1 LKDCAPEIAKRAR
14 AEDWD
19 YFTALR
25 HGVFCELGK
34 GCVDFPALLHR
45 LGKRNYDGYVLVEQ
59 DVLPGMGS
67 PKESARRNR
76 EYLRSIER
84 NFTELMQPSTLFS
97 HSL

>member
-1 LKDCAPEIAKRAR
+1 MHLKDCHPEVSARAR
-14 AEDWD
+14 AEEWD

-34 GCVDFPALLHR
+34 GCVDFPRVLEQLAQWP
-45 LGKRNYDGYVLVEQ
+45 YQGYVLVEQ

-76 EYLRSIER
+76 HYLASIEPR
-84 NFTELMQPSTLFS
+84 QPQSP
-97 HSL
+97 